1 MSPTNELVTKEEILQ
16 IIEHEKVKFIEMQFC
31 DILGV
36 IKTVS
41 IPATLAEK
49 AINDGVYIDGS
60 SIMGYTTID
69 ESDMRTVPILNSFQI
84 YPWTSDTP
92 YKTARFM
99 CQIYDHQG
107 GRFAGD
113 PRYVLER
120 MIDKAS
126 RMGYSYNVG
135 PEFEFFLFKLDGN
148 NGPLLMPND
157 HFGYF
162 DLIPQDDGDIV
173 RKEIMMYFDE
183 MGYNVEAAHHEVAD
197 GQHEVD
203 MRYTDALTVADR
215 MLTLKYGIKTIAK
228 RHGLHA
234 TFMAKPLYGQNGSGM
249 HIHQSLIDK
258 EGNNVFYDPDGK
270 YQLSKECCYYIGGTL
285 KYIREMT
292 SVLNP
297 TVNSYKRLV
306 PGYEAPCY
314 VAWANR
320 NRSALIRVPA
330 ARKMGTRIEL
340 RNPDPTG
347 NPYLMF
353 AVMLAAGLK
362 GIEDREV
369 PPAPI
374 EKNIFTMNGE
384 QRLSEGIES
393 LPDNLS
399 YAISLTAESELMRD
413 VLGDHIF
420 ENYIHIKNEEWDQYR
435 TFITDWEIRRYMHIY

>member
-228 RHGLHA
+228 RHRLHA

>member
-362 GIEDREV
+362 GIEDRDV

>member
-183 MGYNVEAAHHEVAD
+183 MGYNVEAAHHEVAN

>member
-292 SVLNP
+292 SVLNH